1 MNNPYNRI
9 VVTGGNGF
17 LGHHVVNKLRE
28 RSYPFVRVPEFEDYD
43 LRYADDIKAMLRL
56 YRPDVVIHLA
66 AHVGGIGLNKERPAE
81 LFYDNILMG
90 VQLLHE
96 SWVHQVEKFVQI
108 GTICEYPK
116 FAEVPFK
123 EEKIWTGY
131 PEETNAPYGIAKKA
145 LLVQGQAYRQQF
157 GFNVIHLLP
166 VNLYG
171 PGDNFD
177 PNSSHVI
184 PALIMKIAEAKK
196 VNAPKVE
203 IWGTGRA
210 TREFLYAGDAA
221 EAIVLA
227 MEKYNGADPV
237 NIGTGHEISIERLVW
252 AIARKIGYMGEITF
266 DASKPDGQPRR
277 CLDIT
282 KAREQFD
289 FMAKTNLEEGLDSAI
304 EWYYAKE
311 AR

>member
-1 MNNPYNRI
+1 MIEPNI
-9 VVTGGNGF
+9 IVTGGKGF
-17 LGHHVVNKLRE
+17 LGHHVINKLLE
-28 RSYPFVRVPEFEDYD
+28 RGYPVVRAPEPIEDCD
-43 LRYADDIKAMLRL
+43 LRKVDDIRWMLRL
-56 YRPDVVIHLA
+56 YKPDVVIHLA
-66 AHVGGIGLNKERPAE
+66 AHVGGIGLNKAKPAE
-81 LFYDNILMG
+81 LFYDNVLMG
-90 VQLLHE
+90 VQLMHE
-96 SWVHQVEKFVQI
+96 SCMAGVEKFVQI

-116 FAEVPFK
+116 FAQVPFK
-123 EEKIWTGY
+123 EERIWTGY

-145 LLVQGQAYRQQF
+145 LLVQGQAYRQQY

-171 PGDNFD
+171 PGDNFNPD
-177 PNSSHVI
+177 SSHVI
-184 PALIMKIAEAKK
+184 PASIMKIAEAKK
-196 VNAPKVE
+196 NQAPKVE
-203 IWGTGRA
+203 IWGTGHA

-227 MEKYNGADPV
+227 MEKYNGAEPV

-252 AIARKIGYMGEITF
+252 MIARKIGYMGEVVF
-266 DASKPDGQPRR
+266 DVSKPDGQPRR

-282 KAREQFD
+282 KAREQFG
-289 FMAKTNLEEGLDSAI
+289 FLAKTNLEEGLDKTI